1 MTKEQ
6 KILLSIAIAAGGA
19 YVFLRARQDEA
30 PDDQQQQGGST
41 MATPTN
47 FAGYGNTR
55 GYRNNNP
62 LNIRYS
68 TANNWKGKVL
78 ANTDGAFE
86 QFTSMA
92 YGFRA
97 ALYLFRKYIRQG
109 YNTLE
114 KIVGKWAPPS
124 ENHTGKYISFVVG
137 KTQMAPDQILKPGD
151 ADALKI
157 LAHAMAWYENG
168 TAPQYSDIEEGW
180 ELL

>member
-1 MTKEQ
+1 MV
-6 KILLSIAIAAGGA
+6 IATGAA
-19 YVFLRARQDEA
+19 YFYWRNRDEA
-30 PDDQQQQGGST
+30 PGADEEQQGGQIMETS
-41 MATPTN
+41 A
-47 FAGYGNTR
+47 YGNSR

-62 LNIRYS
+62 LNIRLNER
-68 TANNWKGKVL
+68 NNWKGKVL

-86 QFTSMA
+86 QFISMP

-124 ENHTGKYISFVVG
+124 ENHTNKYISFVVN
-137 KTQMAPDQILKPGD
+137 KTGIAAERKIKATDAESLK
-151 ADALKI
+151 L

-168 TAPQYSDIEEGW
+168 SAPQWVDIEEGW
-180 ELL
+180 EML